1 MHQSI
6 DNRTVWGLE
15 HLYAMYVPGVAI
27 LAKNNADRVATL
39 LCCEK
44 RRHVSDTTCLVCVMA
59 LLLDGYFTPHRL
71 KKPPHNIEK

>member
-1 MHQSI
+1 
-6 DNRTVWGLE
+6 
-15 HLYAMYVPGVAI
+15 MYVPGVAI